1 MEFFTEVTA
10 LAALA
15 VVAVQQILKLN
26 IVPVYFANRYP
37 VYTNIVLS
45 LVASVVVQ
53 WQNLVNLVGWQE
65 WVLHVATVAVVAAV
79 TYNMT
84 LRNAPEIQSVSRK
97 GSPNLNY

>member
-1 MEFFTEVTA
+1 MEYFTQVTA

-26 IVPVYFANRYP
+26 VIPVYFANKYP
-37 VYTNIVLS
+37 VFTNVLLS

-53 WQNLVNLVGWQE
+53 WQTAVNLTAWTQ
-65 WVLHVATVAVVAAV
+65 WVAYVATVSVVAAV

-84 LRNAPEIQSVSRK
+84 LRNSAAVQEASNKVE
-97 GSPNLNY
+97 